1 MKHLTNQLISLGV
14 TENLSNIEIKKI
26 RILNLFVMAGTL
38 LGLIYI
44 VIDLIVLPFDLL
56 KITSLVIGILC
67 VLLCAVLQHFHQY
80 RVARFL
86 IILLISFVFI
96 KNANVSFKGF
106 YGEYYYLLIP
116 IMTLMFFEKRWI
128 HVSSLVVSIGL
139 FYLPNYF
146 LDIYPEQYFGYSNVL
161 FLFGGVFLVVSFF
174 KTENQKNEAAILKFK
189 NKEIKNIQ
197 EQLFRI
203 QMNPHFLFNSLT
215 AIQHYMVANN
225 SYEAG
230 VYTAKFAKLMRQ
242 VLEFSREDYILL
254 ADEIKALKNYIELQ
268 QIRFKD
274 KFDYSVEIE
283 ESIAVDA
290 IRIPPMFAQPV
301 IENAIEHG
309 IAKSENTC
317 NLRISY
323 FLNNGLLSLQVV
335 DDGVG
340 LGALKTDSS
349 HKSMAQEIIRE
360 RLAVINDNRRAE
372 KASFQLV
379 PLERGTKAVFSLPYQ
394 VVA

>member
-1 MKHLTNQLISLGV
+1 MNQLISLGI
-14 TENLSNIEIKKI
+14 TENLSNIERKKI
-26 RILNLFVMAGTL
+26 RILNLFVIIGAF

-56 KITSLVIGILC
+56 KMASLVIGVFC
-67 VLLCAVLQHFHQY
+67 VLLCAILQHFHQY
-80 RVARFL
+80 RIARFL
-86 IILLISFVFI
+86 MILLISIIFI

-116 IMTLMFFEKRWI
+116 IMTLMFFEKRWV
-128 HVSSLVVSIGL
+128 HVSSLVLSIVL
-139 FYLPNYF
+139 FYVPNYF

-161 FLFGGVFLVVSFF
+161 FLFGGVFLVLSFF
-174 KTENQKNEAAILKFK
+174 KTENQKNESAILKFK
-189 NKEIKNIQ
+189 NKEIQNIQ
-197 EQLFRI
+197 QQLFRI

-225 SYEAG
+225 PLEAG
-230 VYTAKFAKLMRQ
+230 VYTAKFARLMRQ

-254 ADEIKALKNYIELQ
+254 EDEINALKNYIELQ
-268 QIRFKD
+268 QIRFKN
-274 KFDYSVEIE
+274 KFEYSVEID

-323 FLNNGLLSLQVV
+323 FLSDGLLSLQVV

-340 LGALKTDSS
+340 LGTLKADSS

-360 RLAVINDNRRAE
+360 RLAVINDNRLVER
-372 KASFQLV
+372 ASFQLEA
-379 PLERGTKAVFSLPYQ
+379 LDRGTKALFNLPYQ